1 MRFAQSF
8 HSRILPAMSG
18 HDRRSGA
25 QGCAQSLAMAHRR
38 SFRDAIEILNGLI
51 TKKRGGGGAVVDL
64 DRSPSTH
71 DSSRWENH
79 FQLVADH
86 LKLLGLEEPVSKL
99 SVIHVAGTKGKGSTC
114 AFVER
119 ILRASGFRTALFT
132 SPHLLDIRERFRL
145 NGEEV
150 SEETFNKYFWWC
162 WDHLQ
167 ANEAEQGLPMPRL
180 FRFLT
185 ILAFKMFTSEDV
197 DVAILEV
204 GLGGRCDATNVVR
217 NPAICGV
224 ASLGYDHMEIL
235 GNTLAEIATEKA
247 GIFKAGVPAV
257 TVPQP
262 AEALEALKKRALE
275 LNIPLEIAPPLETY
289 NLGDLKLGL
298 QGEHQR
304 TNAALAVRLCRGW
317 AERSDH
323 QEHKA
328 ILNEALEQGRLPD
341 SYIKGL
347 VEVRWAGRA
356 EIVREKKLSFYLDGA
371 HSPESMEACAKW
383 FSSAARADNIHKE
396 NEEISAFDIKQF
408 YTPTSNSRQILL
420 FNCMPKRDPNLL
432 FPPLLDICKQQ
443 DISLELAIFVPPYS
457 SYTSID
463 NTHDSPVDPDL
474 SWQKVLQQHWESFKE
489 KDSKAEDYRREFLS
503 GLENGYSS
511 CHFGVSSAVMP
522 SLPAAIDWLRF
533 CSARHPNL
541 HLQVLV
547 TGSLYLVG
555 DVLRLLK

>member
-1 MRFAQSF
+1 LQ
-8 HSRILPAMSG
+8 
-18 HDRRSGA
+18 
-25 QGCAQSLAMAHRR
+25 
-38 SFRDAIEILNGLI
+38 
-51 TKKRGGGGAVVDL
+51 
-64 DRSPSTH
+64 
-71 DSSRWENH
+71 
-79 FQLVADH
+79 
-86 LKLLGLEEPVSKL
+86 LLGLEEPVSKL

-150 SEETFNKYFWWC
+150 SEETFNQYFWWC

-275 LNIPLEIAPPLETY
+275 LNIPLETAAPLETY

-304 TNAALAVRLCRGW
+304 TNAALA
-317 AERSDH
+317 
-323 QEHKA
+323 
-328 ILNEALEQGRLPD
+328 ALEQGRLPD

-408 YTPTSNSRQILL
+408 NTPTSNSRQILL

-489 KDSKAEDYRREFLS
+489 KGKISSY
-503 GLENGYSS
+503 S